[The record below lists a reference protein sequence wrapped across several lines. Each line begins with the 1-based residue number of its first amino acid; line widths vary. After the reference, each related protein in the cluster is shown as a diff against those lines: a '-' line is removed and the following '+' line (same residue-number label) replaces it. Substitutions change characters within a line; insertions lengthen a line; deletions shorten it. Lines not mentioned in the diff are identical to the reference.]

1 MFRTV
6 ATTAGVIVIA
16 LSSLVACSVD
26 DEACAASAG
35 TTATVQFV
43 QASAGFSA
51 DRKPK
56 PKKTKKVDIDV
67 DIDDCD

>member
-16 LSSLVACSVD
+16 LSSLVACSAD
-26 DEACAASAG
+26 DEACAASVS
-35 TTATVQFV
+35 TAAAPFTR
-43 QASAGFSA
+43 SAADSSA
-51 DRKPK
+51 DRKPSK
-56 PKKTKKVDIDV
+56 PKKKKVDV